1 MKTKTKQ
8 KYPRFFRPSNGW
20 NDGTLYLVFYTPY
33 DKFGT
38 YIMSDNSKAL
48 SCWYR
53 IENIGPLQEI
63 PIEEAALIS

>member
-8 KYPRFFRPSNGW
+8 KDARLFLCDDNGVS
-20 NDGTLYLVFYTPY
+20 LCLVFYPPY
-33 DKFGT
+33 DEFGT